1 MYVFVIL
8 TVQVDHVC
16 TMLCTD
22 TGLVGCMT
30 NFLAQSLAQNQ
41 ATLKAI
47 QGMKASGKHES
58 EPSFNWLL
66 THASVDVLALLRL
79 LMVELLPGVY
89 VCVCMYIAPCISCQV
104 VAQRVQSAVAPG
116 AGPSPLHG
124 QPPRCRSSISTRAAA
139 QSHCPYP
146 RTDTR

>member
-30 NFLAQSLAQNQ
+30 KFLAQSLAQNQ

-89 VCVCMYIAPCISCQV
+89 VCVCMYIAPCIFCQV

-124 QPPRCRSSISTRAAA
+124 QPPRCRFSIFTRATAL
-139 QSHCPYP
+139 SHCPYP
-146 RTDTR
+146 CTDTR

>member
-47 QGMKASGKHES
+47 QGMKASG
-58 EPSFNWLL
+58 
-66 THASVDVLALLRL
+66 A
-79 LMVELLPGVY
+79 
-89 VCVCMYIAPCISCQV
+89 
-104 VAQRVQSAVAPG
+104 
-116 AGPSPLHG
+116 
-124 QPPRCRSSISTRAAA
+124 
-139 QSHCPYP
+139 
-146 RTDTR
+146 